1 MICLGI
7 GLISQVGYAAV
18 QRKGARTYRM
28 ATAERLDVKKSKDL
42 VTLEELERRDITY
55 VS

>member
-1 MICLGI
+1 
-7 GLISQVGYAAV
+7 
-18 QRKGARTYRM
+18 M
-28 ATAERLDVKKSKDL
+28 ATAERLDVKESEDL

>member
-1 MICLGI
+1 
-7 GLISQVGYAAV
+7 
-18 QRKGARTYRM
+18 M